1 MNRLFLRIY
10 LPLAATTL
18 VMLLVAFYVSF
29 RIIPHATGDYY
40 RQLLVE
46 FRELIIAR
54 DADTGPEIRA
64 LAESLGLAAE
74 VVELHGPAGMPSPP
88 PRPGHIFLPGLPAG
102 WRTAVEVPLLPVGR
116 GGLQRLVFWVFL
128 LLLVVSAAVV
138 LMLSLRPLRRR
149 MGRLERVVGDLA
161 SGNLS
166 ARVPTV
172 SPGDLVDSLG
182 VSFNRMAD
190 RIQALVASHQE
201 LLGMVAHEI
210 RTPLAR
216 MRFAM
221 ELLKDSGDPGDARI
235 TRMERDLESLDSM
248 LAELLAFNRLSRAE
262 EPLRSPAE
270 LAELATEAFALE
282 SWRDRGVEVS
292 VEGSAVVGCD
302 RAMLLRA
309 LSNLVRNA
317 LAFASSRVRIRMERT
332 GGEAVVTV
340 EDDGPGF
347 DPSVAGRLG
356 KAFVKHADSPGSG
369 LGLAMVERI
378 AALHG
383 GRVEYGKAHGGGALV
398 RLVLPAAD

>member
-1 MNRLFLRIY
+1 M
-10 LPLAATTL
+10 
-18 VMLLVAFYVSF
+18 
-29 RIIPHATGDYY
+29 
-40 RQLLVE
+40 
-46 FRELIIAR
+46 
-54 DADTGPEIRA
+54 
-64 LAESLGLAAE
+64 
-74 VVELHGPAGMPSPP
+74 
-88 PRPGHIFLPGLPAG
+88 
-102 WRTAVEVPLLPVGR
+102 AVEIPLLPAGR

-128 LLLVVSAAVV
+128 LLLVASAAVV

-166 ARVPTV
+166 ARVPTA

-182 VSFNRMAD
+182 GSFNRMAD

-221 ELLKDSGDPGDARI
+221 ELLKDSCDPGDTRI

-262 EPLRSPAE
+262 VPVRTPVE
-270 LAELATEAFALE
+270 LADLAAEALALE
-282 SWRDRGVEVS
+282 SWRDRGVES
-292 VEGSAVVGCD
+292 AVEGSAVVGGD

-317 LAFASSRVRIRMERT
+317 LAFASSRIRIVIAGS
-332 GGEAVVTV
+332 GGEVAVTV

-356 KAFVKHADSPGSG
+356 KAFVKHVDSPGSG

-383 GRVEYGKAHGGGALV
+383 GRVEYGRAHGGGALV